1 MGEAFDAASVVVV
14 VVAACAVGV
23 VELLQASGRAVAQF
37 GAAVGATE
45 AHEAVEA
52 VGLGDGGA
60 CRVAELQAVADF
72 VVGPLTVLAV
82 SVVFG
87 DQATLAVALAT
98 DVVRAV
104 AFALLAEPGR
114 LAVAVEFIDFPRHLV
129 VGGGGAVAALDEAT
143 QAVALHVDLLTAAVG
158 VPGEFAFGVVR
169 SAELDAQCI
178 QRLRDITRLD
188 IAALRR

>member
-45 AHEAVEA
+45 AHEAVDA

-60 CRVAELQAVADF
+60 CRVAELQSVADF
-72 VVGPLTVLAV
+72 VVGPLTVLVVA
-82 SVVFG
+82 VVFG
-87 DQATLAVALAT
+87 DQAAVAVVLAA

-104 AFALLAEPGR
+104 AFAVLTEPGR

-129 VGGGGAVAALDEAT
+129 GGGGAVAALDEAA
-143 QAVALHVDLLTAAVG
+143 QAVALDVDLLAAAVG
-158 VPGEFAFGVVR
+158 VPGEFAFGVVG
-169 SAELDAQCI
+169 SAELDAQCV
-178 QRLRDITRLD
+178 QRLRDINSLD